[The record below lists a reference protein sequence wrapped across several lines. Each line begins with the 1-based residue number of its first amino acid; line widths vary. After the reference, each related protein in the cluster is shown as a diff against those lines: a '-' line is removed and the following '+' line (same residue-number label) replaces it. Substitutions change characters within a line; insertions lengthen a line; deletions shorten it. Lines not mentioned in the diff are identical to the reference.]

1 MRCVNCD
8 YILWNQPAPALGDQ
22 RSCPECGT
30 GYSIHQYDFAA
41 GRVQFCCEHCGQ
53 DYYGT
58 SARGHIVPSEFACVR
73 CGGLV
78 VMDRCTLRPA
88 AGVSDGEAM
97 QHAELPWFE
106 AKPIVK
112 RWWGTT
118 IVGITKGVQLP
129 AMLGGRVE
137 PMQASIF
144 VVIQA
149 AVAGVMSL
157 LMGMMPVAMV
167 ATVGGGTVQ
176 SISGQLIAQALM
188 FVLTPFLLL
197 GSIAFAAA
205 LVAAAGSRDGLG
217 FRRAYTLIGFSSG
230 ALIFGLIPCC
240 GALIGY
246 ILWAI
251 QGSYALATA
260 MPRGKGAGVVVLAIV
275 GMFVGL
281 VVQGALGFA
290 IAFVLSAL

>member
-8 YILWNQPAPALGDQ
+8 YILWNQPAPPMGEK

-30 GYSIHQYDFAA
+30 GYSAHQYDFAA

-58 SARGHIVPSEFACVR
+58 SARGHIVPDEFACVR

-78 VMDRCTLRPA
+78 LMDRCTLRPA
-88 AGVSDGEAM
+88 AGVSDAEAM

-106 AKPIVK
+106 AKPFVK

-118 IVGITKGVQLP
+118 LVGISKGIQLP

-144 VVIQA
+144 VAIQA
-149 AVAGVMSL
+149 FLAGIMGLLAGLLPVLAVV
-157 LMGMMPVAMV
+157 
-167 ATVGGGTVQ
+167 TFGGGTIQ
-176 SISGQLIAQALM
+176 SSAGEAVAQGVLFLIS
-188 FVLTPFLLL
+188 PFLLL
-197 GSIAFAAA
+197 GSMALAAA
-205 LVAAAGSRDGLG
+205 LAAAAGSRDGLG

-230 ALIFGLIPCC
+230 ALIFSLIPCC

-260 MPRGKGAGVVVLAIV
+260 MPRGKGTPVVVLAIV
-275 GMFVGL
+275 GMFIGL
-281 VVQGALGFA
+281 ILQTAVGFA
-290 IAFVLSAL
+290 LTFVLSAL